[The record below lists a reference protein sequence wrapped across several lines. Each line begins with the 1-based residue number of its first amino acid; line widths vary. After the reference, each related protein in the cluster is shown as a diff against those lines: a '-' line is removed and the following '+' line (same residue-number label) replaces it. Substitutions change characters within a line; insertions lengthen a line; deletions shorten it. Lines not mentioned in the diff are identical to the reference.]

1 MEKWIKFFPLM
12 PEEKDT
18 NKLILA
24 ILFYV
29 LVPPIAAGAIGFV
42 LGLTVILLPLSFV
55 VGLAASAYTILGIVF
70 AVLKYLGREIK

>member
-1 MEKWIKFFPLM
+1 MEKWIKYFPFM

-18 NKLILA
+18 GKLVLA
-24 ILFYV
+24 ILFY
-29 LVPPIAAGAIGFV
+29 LIAPPIAAGAVGFV

-70 AVLKYLGREIK
+70 AVMKYLGREIK